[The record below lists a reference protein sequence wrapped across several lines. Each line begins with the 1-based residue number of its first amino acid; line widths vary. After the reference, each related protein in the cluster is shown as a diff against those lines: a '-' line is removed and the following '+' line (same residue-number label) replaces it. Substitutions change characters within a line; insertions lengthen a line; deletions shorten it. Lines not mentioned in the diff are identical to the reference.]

1 MSFIKKYWTNGF
13 NLFRIRLFLSI
24 STYVMQFC
32 IIAATF
38 LRFLFA
44 KNMHAQ
50 NHKKELWECS
60 HILTNPNIGNCNVT
74 IGFSPPP
81 PKKKIC
87 YCHLQNFDSWE
98 SICAYDYQNESICKG
113 KFATGH
119 KYKQLQTALS
129 GQFSQTKVII
139 TYFKI
144 TKLFLK
150 RTKKY
155 DFS

>member
-81 PKKKIC
+81 QKKYVTVIYKTLILGNQFVLTITKMKVFVKESL
-87 YCHLQNFDSWE
+87 LQD
-98 SICAYDYQNESICKG
+98 IK
-113 KFATGH
+113 
-119 KYKQLQTALS
+119 TALS

-144 TKLFLK
+144 TNLFLK

>member
-74 IGFSPPP
+74 ISFSPPP
-81 PKKKIC
+81 PQKKNMLLSFTKLWFLGI
-87 YCHLQNFDSWE
+87 NF
-98 SICAYDYQNESICKG
+98 YDYQNESICKG

-119 KYKQLQTALS
+119 KYKQLSLANLA
-129 GQFSQTKVII
+129 KP
-139 TYFKI
+139 K
-144 TKLFLK
+144 
-150 RTKKY
+150 
-155 DFS
+155 

>member
-81 PKKKIC
+81 KKKYVTVI
-87 YCHLQNFDSWE
+87 YKTLILGNQFVLTITKIKVFVKESLLQDINTNS
-98 SICAYDYQNESICKG
+98 
-113 KFATGH
+113 
-119 KYKQLQTALS
+119 YKQLSLANLA
-129 GQFSQTKVII
+129 KP
-139 TYFKI
+139 K
-144 TKLFLK
+144 
-150 RTKKY
+150 
-155 DFS
+155 